1 MKRIDRLNNDKQIFK
16 ALAVVLSGSH
26 KYKNPSYELLVNY
39 LNSNDLKTSWGNTWT
54 RKSLFR
60 YLQRN
65 GFSGVW
71 GLRNSLEQYTKL
83 AKFI

>member
-1 MKRIDRLNNDKQIFK
+1 MKRIDKFNNDRQIFA
-16 ALAVVLSGSH
+16 ALAKVLNGAH
-26 KYKNPSYELLVNY
+26 RFKNPSYELLVNY
-39 LNSNDLKTSWGNTWT
+39 LNSNDLKTSWGNSWT

-71 GLRNSLEQYTKL
+71 GLRNSLKEYKKVTR
-83 AKFI
+83 FI

>member
-1 MKRIDRLNNDKQIFK
+1 MNTLQRINNDKLVFK
-16 ALAVVLSGSH
+16 ALVSKLAESH
-26 KYKNPSYELLVNY
+26 KYKNPSYQVLVNY
-39 LNSNDLKTSWGNTWT
+39 LNSNNLKTSWGNSWT

-71 GLRNSLEQYTKL
+71 GLRNDLKQYNKL
-83 AKFI
+83 AKFL

>member
-1 MKRIDRLNNDKQIFK
+1 MKRTDKLHNDRQIFE
-16 ALAVVLSGSH
+16 ALAKVLSGSH
-26 KYKNPSYELLVNY
+26 KFKNPSYELLVNY
-39 LNSNDLKTSWGNTWT
+39 LNSKDLKTSWGNSWT

-71 GLRNSLEQYTKL
+71 GLRNSLKEYKKITR
-83 AKFI
+83 FI

>member
-1 MKRIDRLNNDKQIFK
+1 MKRIDKLKNDRQIFK
-16 ALAVVLSGSH
+16 ALAVVLSSSH
-26 KYKNPSYELLVNY
+26 KYKNPSYKLLVNY
-39 LNSNDLKTSWGNTWT
+39 LNSNDLKTSWGNSCT

-71 GLRNSLEQYTKL
+71 GLRNSLKEYKKVTR
-83 AKFI
+83 FI

>member
-1 MKRIDRLNNDKQIFK
+1 MKRIDKFNNDRQIFK
-16 ALAVVLSGSH
+16 ALALVLSGSH

-39 LNSNDLKTSWGNTWT
+39 LNSNDLKTSWGNSWT

>member
-1 MKRIDRLNNDKQIFK
+1 MKQIDKLNNDRQIFK
-16 ALAVVLSGSH
+16 ALAVVLSGAH
-26 KYKNPSYELLVNY
+26 KYKNPSYQVLVNY
-39 LNSNDLKTSWGNTWT
+39 LNSNNLKTSWGNSWT

-71 GLRNSLEQYTKL
+71 GLRNDLKQYNKL
-83 AKFI
+83 AKFL

>member
-1 MKRIDRLNNDKQIFK
+1 MNTQHRIDNDKLVFK
-16 ALAVVLSGSH
+16 ALVLKLNESH
-26 KYKNPSYELLVNY
+26 KYKNPSYQYLVNY
-39 LNSNDLKTSWGNTWT
+39 LNNINLKTSWGNTWT

-71 GLRNSLEQYTKL
+71 GLRNSLEQYSKL
-83 AKFI
+83 AKFL

>member
-1 MKRIDRLNNDKQIFK
+1 MKRFDKLNNDRQIFH
-16 ALAVVLSGSH
+16 ALALVLSGSH

-39 LNSNDLKTSWGNTWT
+39 LNSNDLKTSWGNSWT

>member
-1 MKRIDRLNNDKQIFK
+1 MKRFDKLNNDRQIFK
-16 ALAVVLSGSH
+16 ALALVLSGSH
-26 KYKNPSYELLVNY
+26 KYKKPSYELLVNY
-39 LNSNDLKTSWGNTWT
+39 LNSNDLKTSWGNSWT

-71 GLRNSLEQYTKL
+71 GLRNSLKEYKKVTR
-83 AKFI
+83 FI